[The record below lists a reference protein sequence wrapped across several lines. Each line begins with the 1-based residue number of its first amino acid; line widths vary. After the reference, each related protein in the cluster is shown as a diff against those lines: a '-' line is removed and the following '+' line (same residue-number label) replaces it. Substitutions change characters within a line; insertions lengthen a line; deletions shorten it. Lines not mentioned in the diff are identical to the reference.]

1 MRNPEQTV
9 GNMADKLKTA
19 FIGSVD
25 EQGYPNSRQC
35 FNPGEGKG

>member
-25 EQGYPNSRQC
+25 ANGYPCIKAKMNNC
-35 FNPGEGKG
+35 VL